1 MLTQAEIDALLAGAI
16 EIEASN
22 ESTGVNL
29 AKLMGEDEKGAVKEE
44 ETGEEGGEKRVR
56 PYNFWSPD
64 RFSKD
69 QMRAIELVHEELG
82 ERLSNTLPSYLRTN
96 VRPRIVHTEQ
106 GRFHDFLAD
115 MNPHS
120 LFHLINLAPLPG
132 QMVITISQEVNFI
145 ILESRL
151 GGRSDPRFKDHI
163 LTDIDQALL
172 QDLVENMLND
182 LKASWSKVVNVEP
195 KLVDSTV
202 NQHWVQMM
210 IGNER
215 VMMVTFELM
224 INNITGT
231 MSFYIPYS
239 MLKPVMNELNTHRVI
254 AGRKEQLLDPQAKQK
269 MYENLS
275 MVKLPVRVLLGNTK
289 LTLKEM
295 YEMKPGDVLVLDT
308 EAKQELPVEVALI
321 PRFKGLIGR
330 AGNRLAIQISGKYT
344 SE

>member
-1 MLTQAEIDALLAGAI
+1 
-16 EIEASN
+16 
-22 ESTGVNL
+22 
-29 AKLMGEDEKGAVKEE
+29 
-44 ETGEEGGEKRVR
+44 
-56 PYNFWSPD
+56 
-64 RFSKD
+64 
-69 QMRAIELVHEELG
+69 
-82 ERLSNTLPSYLRTN
+82 
-96 VRPRIVHTEQ
+96 
-106 GRFHDFLAD
+106 
-115 MNPHS
+115 
-120 LFHLINLAPLPG
+120 
-132 QMVITISQEVNFI
+132 
-145 ILESRL
+145 
-151 GGRSDPRFKDHI
+151 
-163 LTDIDQALL
+163 
-172 QDLVENMLND
+172 
-182 LKASWSKVVNVEP
+182 
-195 KLVDSTV
+195 
-202 NQHWVQMM
+202 
-210 IGNER
+210 
-215 VMMVTFELM
+215 M

-330 AGNRLAIQISGKYT
+330 AGTRLAIQISGKYT

>member
-16 EIEASN
+16 EIEASDD
-22 ESTGVNL
+22 SSGVNL
-29 AKLMGEDEKGAVKEE
+29 AKLMGEDSKPKS
-44 ETGEEGGEKRVR
+44 EEGGEEEEKRVR

-82 ERLSNTLPSYLRTN
+82 ERLSNTLPTYLRTN

-115 MNPHS
+115 MNPNS

-132 QMVITISQEVNFI
+132 QMVITISQEVNYI
-145 ILESRL
+145 ILDQRL
-151 GGRSDPRFKDHI
+151 GGRSDPRFKDHV

-182 LKASWSKVVNVEP
+182 LKAAWSKVVNVEP
-195 KLVDSTV
+195 KLVDSTI

-254 AGRKEQLLDPQAKQK
+254 AGRKEQLLDPMAKQK

-275 MVKLPVRVLLGNTK
+275 MVKLPVRVLMGSTR
-289 LTLKEM
+289 LTMKEM
-295 YEMKPGDVLVLDT
+295 YDMKPGDVLVLNT
-308 EAKQELPVEVALI
+308 AASQELPVEVAHI
-321 PRFKGLIGR
+321 ARFKGYIGK
-330 AGNRLAIQISGKYT
+330 AGTRLAIQISGKYQT
-344 SE
+344 E